1 MTWWKLPWVQT
12 KSTSTDDWWV
22 MNMWCYLYILS
33 QFSVLLDPQEVW
45 TCPRIFLGMALGPL
59 TSFSNQNA
67 SIFVFFFFSKWFLRH
82 FRWTLDL
89 SHLRK
94 EDANLHGPFS
104 AGSESRQIPAGIC
117 RIWNVGTKVYFQSW
131 RDISRVAGGLA
142 ISKKSKRSICESV
155 CTKRRCQKVASC
167 GTITY
172 QIPKDTFED
181 DDFPN
186 FPLVIWWFPS
196 RICFTKHAPQ
206 KIDGTKS
213 QFEMG
218 WYFTR
223 RFVG

>member
-1 MTWWKLPWVQT
+1 MK
-12 KSTSTDDWWV
+12 TS
-22 MNMWCYLYILS
+22 
-33 QFSVLLDPQEVW
+33 
-45 TCPRIFLGMALGPL
+45 LGPNKIDL
-59 TSFSNQNA
+59 HWWLMSDEHVVLPLYFVPVFSAFGSTRGLNLSKNFSGNGSRA
-67 SIFVFFFFSKWFLRH
+67 PDVVFKSKCIHFCFLFFSKWFSRH

-186 FPLVIWWFPS
+186 FPLVIWWFPW